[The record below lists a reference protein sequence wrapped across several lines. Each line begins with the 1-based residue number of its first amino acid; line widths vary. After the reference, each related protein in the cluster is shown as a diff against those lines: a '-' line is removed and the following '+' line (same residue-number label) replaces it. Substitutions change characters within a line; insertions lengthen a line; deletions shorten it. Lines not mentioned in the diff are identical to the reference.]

1 MSALKSRR
9 RTRPISVRNVL
20 KTSFELASQ
29 FVNALLFDRSSDDI
43 NSEAGQSYDDN
54 DNDNDNDGDIAQE
67 DLDMSKAVFVR
78 DNSAMKSLNEVTSL
92 YDSNLSKEDIPARSK
107 DSRNNNNNGS
117 QSENNMI
124 SLRIESSKAHE
135 HVEDDLVQDIYEC

>member
-107 DSRNNNNNGS
+107 DSRNNNGS